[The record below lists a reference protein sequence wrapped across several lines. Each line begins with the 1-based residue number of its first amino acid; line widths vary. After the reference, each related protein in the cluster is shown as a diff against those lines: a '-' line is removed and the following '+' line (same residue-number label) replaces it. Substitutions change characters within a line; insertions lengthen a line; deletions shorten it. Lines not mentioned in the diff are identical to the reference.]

1 MTTPSVKYTTPTEV
15 VDVNG
20 DKKAIA
26 EMLNERHAEG
36 WLLEQIISH
45 GHMTQGLIIYYFKKP
60 FSEYSRMGGRG
71 PPPGFDP
78 NQCAQ
83 Q

>member
-1 MTTPSVKYTTPTEV
+1 MTTPSVKYTTPTEIV
-15 VDVNG
+15 SVNG
-20 DKKAIA
+20 DKEAIA
-26 EMLNERHAEG
+26 KMLNERHAEG
-36 WLLEQIISH
+36 WLLEQIITH
-45 GHMTQGLIIYYFKKP
+45 GATTGKIIYYFKKP